1 MGLGAGF
8 TNTPA
13 LTAGCLRGAWVAVG
27 AVPGSA
33 IAVSSATAA
42 ADRGVADGR
51 ATSATSPLSG
61 SATGSNEVAVP
72 AEVGGFAVAVV
83 ANATSAMSASA
94 GVRRDRAR
102 PYRVWVG
109 CRMYAFLV
117 GSAGHMWRRQGGLR
131 ALEASK
137 HEMAWLAG
145 VAMPGRSRSGITISA
160 SGGRL
165 GRTTRVDAWGYR
177 CYCNNRTTHRT
188 RTSTN

>member
-1 MGLGAGF
+1 MGLGVGF

-13 LTAGCLRGAWVAVG
+13 FTAGCLRGARVAVG

-33 IAVSSATAA
+33 SAASSSTAA
-42 ADRGVADGR
+42 ADRRAADGR

-102 PYRVWVG
+102 PYRVRDG
-109 CRMYAFLV
+109 M
-117 GSAGHMWRRQGGLR
+117 Q
-131 ALEASK
+131 
-137 HEMAWLAG
+137 
-145 VAMPGRSRSGITISA
+145 
-160 SGGRL
+160 
-165 GRTTRVDAWGYR
+165 DD
-177 CYCNNRTTHRT
+177 
-188 RTSTN
+188 